1 MLAAAGA
8 AAAGTVGY
16 WRFEDGAF
24 TSDSG
29 ANDYTMTT
37 NGTVRQVA
45 IGDAAEGTVG
55 IPATVPGPGTANGFA
70 ASMVDEAG
78 TTRQGYF
85 SLGGTSDTFAPDTIT
100 VEAIVSL
107 RTPIPGTSADGNAIA
122 SLWRAT
128 GNNRV
133 WGLLVGN
140 INGSIASTGGFQA
153 QELAFMFA
161 TDGASFASRK
171 VIGSGFTLTTGRT
184 YYVAVTYRKPSVQ
197 GETDGLVKF
206 WFQDLDGGTLLT
218 SAAVTSDQMF
228 KPTTEVPFQIGTLNL
243 GDPLRW
249 GGVIDEVRFSDAVVA
264 PAQLLAKAGA
274 YHGWAA
280 AAGLNGTP
288 GNEANFTDDADSDT
302 IANGLEWILGGNPLT
317 QDAAGL
323 VTPQGDAATGL
334 TLEFTRAKD
343 SLAETTL
350 AVRWDS
356 GLDGTWPGQVAIGA
370 ASSGPDANSVTVAID
385 AAADPDLVTVLIPAS
400 NAPAGRVFARL
411 EATQIP

>member
-29 ANDYTMTT
+29 VNDYTMTT

-45 IGDAAEGTVG
+45 IGDDDEGTGG

-70 ASMVDEAG
+70 ASLVDEAG
-78 TTRQGYF
+78 TARQGFF
-85 SLGGTSDTFAPDTIT
+85 SLDGTSATFAPDTFTI
-100 VEAIVSL
+100 EAIVSL
-107 RTPIPGTSADGNAIA
+107 RTDIPATSGDGNAIA
-122 SLWRAT
+122 SLWRAPT
-128 GNNRV
+128 NNRV
-133 WGLLVGN
+133 WGLQVAN
-140 INGSIASTGGFQA
+140 VNGSVASTGGFQP
-153 QELAFMFA
+153 QELAFVFA
-161 TDGASFASRK
+161 TDGANFASRK

-184 YYVAVTYRKPSVQ
+184 YYVAASYRKPSVQ
-197 GETDGLVKF
+197 GEPDGLVKF

-218 SAAVTSDQMF
+218 SAAVTSDQMWE
-228 KPTTEVPFQIGTLNL
+228 PTTEVPFQIGTLNL

-249 GGVIDEVRFSDAVVA
+249 GGVIDEVRFSNAIVG
-264 PAQLLAKAGA
+264 PAQLLAKASA
-274 YHGWAA
+274 YHDWAA
-280 AAGLNGTP
+280 AAGLDGTP

-302 IANGLEWILGGNPLT
+302 IANGLEWILGGNPLA

-334 TLEFTRAKD
+334 TLEFTRSKD

-350 AVRWDS
+350 AVRWDT
-356 GLDGTWPGQVAIGA
+356 GLDGTWPGQVLISD
-370 ASSGPDANSVTVAID
+370 ASSGPDANGVTVAID
-385 AAADPDLVTVLIPAS
+385 DTGDPDLVTVLIPAS

-411 EATQIP
+411 EATQNP